1 MICSFLVVAIRVQDV
16 LLDTQVVVKVVK
28 DLINLEV
35 NGHFVTLID

>member
-1 MICSFLVVAIRVQDV
+1 MVSSFLVVAIRVQDV

-35 NGHFVTLID
+35 NGHFVTFIN